1 MSQVLAALLMKIAD
15 SAFDLN
21 DLLEQA
27 TFLYDNV
34 VRRFGELQED
44 RAKVVAAAAAV
55 VPTGDFLPAL
65 AAATSSAAAPSSPAA
80 EPVEEPVEEL
90 VELEEE
96 LEELEEELEVLEEE
110 LPTENRVQAELD
122 RQQGRMKLLMCE
134 ARQCTDRCWCGACKG
149 LTNAQVWRPPPPH
162 ARTPPPVTPA
172 GWQAAAYYHRQRNLH
187 HFFTSA
193 AKKRKRTGIERY
205 LQQ

>member
-1 MSQVLAALLMKIAD
+1 M
-15 SAFDLN
+15 
-21 DLLEQA
+21 EQA

-65 AAATSSAAAPSSPAA
+65 AAATSSVAAPSSPAA
-80 EPVEEPVEEL
+80 EPVEEPVQEL

-96 LEELEEELEVLEEE
+96 LEELVEE

-134 ARQCTDRCWCGACKG
+134 VYIAVPHMDCSCSGSGAD
-149 LTNAQVWRPPPPH
+149 LSLIH
-162 ARTPPPVTPA
+162 
-172 GWQAAAYYHRQRNLH
+172 
-187 HFFTSA
+187 
-193 AKKRKRTGIERY
+193 I
-205 LQQ
+205 